1 MPYGKRGANR
11 SRLFE
16 AMYSGECEICAGEIE
31 PGDKAGYKDDEFVCE
46 ECWST

>member
-1 MPYGKRGANR
+1 MPFGKRGESK

-16 AMYSGECEICAGEIE
+16 AMYGSECEHCGWSIE

-46 ECWST
+46 ECWNQ